1 MPTTSLVRFSTI
13 TLAAISLLVL
23 PACSVNVKKGEGG
36 EDKKV
41 DIETPF
47 GGIHVDKGAD
57 VRDTGLA
64 VYPGARVKQ
73 KDEPGQEKSA
83 NVTMS
88 GMGYGLKVVAI
99 QYESDDSPSKIIAYY
114 KDQLKKYGNVLEC
127 HTAKHGGSFNR
138 DHGDDSDSRE
148 LKCEGDNSGST
159 VELKVGTQSNQHIVS
174 IEPQDKGADFAL
186 VYVKTYGKDTI

>member
-1 MPTTSLVRFSTI
+1 MRTPTLIKLSGL
-13 TLAAISLLVL
+13 TLATVSLLAL
-23 PACSVNVKKGEGG
+23 PACSVNVKKGAGG
-36 EDKKV
+36 EDKNV
-41 DIETPF
+41 EIETPF
-47 GGIHVDKGAD
+47 GGIHVDKAAD

-83 NVTMS
+83 NVTVS
-88 GMGYGLKVVAI
+88 GMGYSLKVVAI
-99 QYESDDSPSKIIAYY
+99 QYESDDSPAKIIAYY

-127 HTAKHGGSFNR
+127 HTTRHGGSFNR
-138 DHGDDSDSRE
+138 DHGNDSDSRE
-148 LKCEGDNSGST
+148 LRCEGDNTGKT
-159 VELKVGTQSNQHIVS
+159 VELKVGTESNQHIVS